1 MPSELVIVPEHQPRK
16 LCLSQ
21 AGVLLDKVTLEPT
34 DVLLISVGMLVTT
47 PSL

>member
-1 MPSELVIVPEHQPRK
+1 MPSVLVIVPEHQPRK

-21 AGVLLDKVTLEPT
+21 AGVLLDRVTLELI
-34 DVLLISVGMLVTT
+34 DVLLKSVGISVTT